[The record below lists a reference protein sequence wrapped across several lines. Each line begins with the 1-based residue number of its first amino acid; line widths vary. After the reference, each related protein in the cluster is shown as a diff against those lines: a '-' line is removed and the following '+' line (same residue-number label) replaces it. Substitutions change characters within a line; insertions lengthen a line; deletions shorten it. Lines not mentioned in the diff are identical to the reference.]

1 MQTQELKKY
10 IYEHNKV
17 EDILESIGCHGVSR
31 GQKGYRCGLPE
42 HSNKS
47 TVAVDNS
54 EYLNVKVYHPDKG
67 NLQGDIFTL
76 VMELKGVDFARANKY
91 IHDILGMEY
100 SYKPKAKVEAK
111 KTPLDIFKKA
121 RGRVKKK
128 VNVGDIPLH
137 DFSQGFEY
145 MAGLHIDWLRE
156 GILPF
161 TAKKFALGYDDKSR
175 RILIPHRLYCA
186 TEDKFV
192 GLIGR
197 TTIENFELFDIPKYF
212 PLIQY
217 PKSLNLYG
225 LNENYSDIL
234 QSDIIRVGEAE
245 KYVLKNHSRGIR
257 NCVAL
262 MGHHM
267 SEEQRKIIIGLGVT
281 EVVIDLDKGLDKEY
295 IYSVAEMFYG
305 VRKVSIIVDKYDIIP
320 DKQNSSDMP
329 LKLNNWL
336 FKNRVTYDEAMHN
349 DYLRMKSE
357 RESRY
362 GAKKNKV

>member
-1 MQTQELKKY
+1 MGTQELKQY
-10 IYEHNKV
+10 IYEKGKV
-17 EDILESIGCHGVSR
+17 EDILESIGCHGVSQ

-54 EYLNVKVYHPDKG
+54 EYLGVKVFHPDKG
-67 NLQGDIFTL
+67 SIRGDIITL
-76 VMELKGVDFARANKY
+76 VMELKHLDFPRANKY
-91 IHDILGMEY
+91 IHDVLGLTY
-100 SYKPKAKVEAK
+100 SYKAKVKTEPRQ
-111 KTPLDIFKKA
+111 TPLDIFKKA
-121 RGRVKKK
+121 RSKVKRK
-128 VNVGDIPLH
+128 VNVADLPLH
-137 DFSQGFEY
+137 EFGQNFEY
-145 MAGLHIDWLRE
+145 RAGLHIDWLRE

-217 PKSLNLYG
+217 PKALNLYG
-225 LNENYSDIL
+225 LNENYYDIIKE
-234 QSDIIRVGEAE
+234 DVIRVGEAE
-245 KYVLKNHSRGIR
+245 KYVLKNYSRGVR

-262 MGHHM
+262 CGHYL
-267 SEEQRKIIIGLGVT
+267 SDEQRKIIIGLGVT
-281 EVVIDLDKGLDKEY
+281 EVVIDLDKGLDEEY
-295 IYSVAEMFYG
+295 VLSVAEMFYG
-305 VRKVSIIVDKYDIIP
+305 VRKVSIVVDQYDIIP

-329 LKLNNWL
+329 LKVNNWL
-336 FKNRVTYDEAMHN
+336 FEHRVTYDDRLHKR
-349 DYLRMKSE
+349 YLQLKAE
-357 RESRY
+357 RESANGR
-362 GAKKNKV
+362 KKK